1 MEDLL
6 ESTVFEVVADEQA
19 AMTEWSRERAADRE
33 RSGFQAETRLRRPDG
48 RIAVALVSA
57 TLMRNPRGEPLY
69 YICQFF
75 DLTRRNEA
83 QERLVANEAKLAEA
97 QQLARLGSWEWEIA
111 TDTVVWSDEL
121 YRIYGVRPDR
131 FPGPTAATWTRCTPT
146 TAPAW
151 RGSSRP
157 RSPSGAAG
165 AWTTASCAPTARSA

>member
-1 MEDLL
+1 
-6 ESTVFEVVADEQA
+6 
-19 AMTEWSRERAADRE
+19 
-33 RSGFQAETRLRRPDG
+33 
-48 RIAVALVSA
+48 
-57 TLMRNPRGEPLY
+57 MRDPRGEPLY
-69 YICQFF
+69 YVCQFF

-131 FPGPTAATWTRCTPT
+131 FPGSYGSYLDKVHPT

-151 RGSSRP
+151 RGSSR
-157 RSPSGAAG
+157 RRWPSGAAG